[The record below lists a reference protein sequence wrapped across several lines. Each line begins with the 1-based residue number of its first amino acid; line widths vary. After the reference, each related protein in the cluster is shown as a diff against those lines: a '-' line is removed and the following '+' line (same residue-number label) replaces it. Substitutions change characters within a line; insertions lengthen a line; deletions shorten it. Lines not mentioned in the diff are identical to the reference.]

1 MKKISVFLLTIFLLF
16 ISIEDGMAQL
26 QRERVVE
33 NRPVELIFP
42 TPKHINL
49 NTTEPLAAGELY
61 YSIMHAFG
69 TVENGITDF
78 WGLDSGAN
86 IRFSLEYGITDRF
99 SVFAGRSSMDKV
111 YDIGFR
117 YLYLQQMTGSGSPVS
132 ASIVLTGGLMTDDY
146 SFLNQSY
153 SFSERNQL
161 SVALPF
167 SRKMNDRFSL
177 LAVPMVA
184 AFSRTNPFLRIKDP
198 LDTEEVFAGLGLGSR
213 YKLNN
218 RTSITIQYVP
228 SYRFETET
236 TNQNIAIG
244 MDFETGGHVFQIFF
258 TTSRALNDAY
268 LLAGANGR
276 IDDYAFRFGFNI
288 NRSFVVRE

>member
-1 MKKISVFLLTIFLLF
+1 
-16 ISIEDGMAQL
+16 MAQL

-228 SYRFETET
+228 SYRFETEK